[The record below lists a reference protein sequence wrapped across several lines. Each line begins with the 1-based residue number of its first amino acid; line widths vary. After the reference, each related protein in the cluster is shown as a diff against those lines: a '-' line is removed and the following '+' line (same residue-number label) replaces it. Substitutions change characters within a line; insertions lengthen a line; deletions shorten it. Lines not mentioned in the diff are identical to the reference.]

1 VSEKYALMAAESATS
16 EDAPTIAAMC
26 AWLAVSKSGFYEWL
40 SRPAS
45 AAAQRREE
53 LKIKIT
59 TLFDL
64 SGSTYGYRRIH
75 AELVRAGER
84 VGDELVRKLMRELNL
99 VPVQPKPYK
108 RTTIPGEADPAVAD
122 LVARDFTAERPGA
135 KLVGDITFIPTWE
148 GWLFLATVI
157 DCFNKEVIGWA
168 MAEHMRTE
176 LVTDALDMAAQSC
189 ARTGLHYAFRPRH
202 PVYVGRICCQTCRA
216 RVGAFAG
223 PDRNLLG
230 QCARGVVFRVS
241 EERAG
246 PPDGVSDSEESEGG
260 YCAVHR
266 IVLQSTQNSF
276 RARLPDT
283 ARSPQRV
290 HEFTARSVN
299 GRENRSPENAGQPT
313 PTTCA
318 GCACAASSPVSR
330 TPTATDPP
338 NTACT
343 PRCSSPPSTTDSYP
357 PAWPNSPTSSPRHH
371 CARHPAPTAMP
382 SITLPAQ
389 QVWRPNTH
397 NRSQHTK
404 LDSQFRLHR
413 I

>member
-1 VSEKYALMAAESATS
+1 MSEKYALMAAESATS

-176 LVTDALDMAAQSC
+176 LVTDALDMAARNHVLEPGCIMHSDRGTQYTS
-189 ARTGLHYAFRPRH
+189 AEYVAKLAELGLAHSLGRTG
-202 PVYVGRICCQTCRA
+202 ICWDNA
-216 RVGAFAG
+216 LAESFFASLK
-223 PDRNLLG
+223 N
-230 QCARGVVFRVS
+230 
-241 EERAG
+241 E
-246 PPDGVSDSEESEGG
+246 
-260 YCAVHR
+260 
-266 IVLQSTQNSF
+266 
-276 RARLPDT
+276 
-283 ARSPQRV
+283 RV
-290 HEFTARSVN
+290 HQMVYPTRKKAKEDIARYI
-299 GRENRSPENAGQPT
+299 ELFYNRRRIHSALGY
-313 PTTCA
+313 
-318 GCACAASSPVSR
+318 R
-330 TPTATDPP
+330 TPHEVR
-338 NTACT
+338 NE
-343 PRCSSPPSTTDSYP
+343 YM
-357 PAWPNSPTSSPRHH
+357 NSQL
-371 CARHPAPTAMP
+371 AA
-382 SITLPAQ
+382 
-389 QVWRPNTH
+389 
-397 NRSQHTK
+397 
-404 LDSQFRLHR
+404 
-413 I
+413 